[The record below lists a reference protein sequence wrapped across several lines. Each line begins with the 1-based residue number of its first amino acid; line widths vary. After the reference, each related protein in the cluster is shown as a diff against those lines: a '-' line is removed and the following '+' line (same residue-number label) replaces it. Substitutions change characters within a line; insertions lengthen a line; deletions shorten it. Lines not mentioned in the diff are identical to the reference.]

1 MNRMTGCLAFALLA
15 PTLATASGGAMN
27 PEANAAAA
35 TPAPYFGDANGP
47 DAIDPAAPAATS
59 HYLRVPGSAF
69 VPKGSSTSFDYASA
83 GCISSGVA
91 FGQFTTDLQLPQGA
105 TISYV
110 RTYYY
115 NMGVSNT
122 VSTFLTSYDG
132 AGNYVESTN
141 FATTASAGYASDLG
155 PGIAVAV
162 DNLNNS
168 YAMVVNIGA
177 ADANLRFCGVRILYT
192 L

>member
-1 MNRMTGCLAFALLA
+1 MNKMIGCLAIALLA

-27 PEANAAAA
+27 LEANAAAA

-59 HYLRVPGSAF
+59 YYLRVPGSAF
-69 VPKGSSTSFDYASA
+69 LPKGSSTSFSYASA

-91 FGQFTTDLQLPQGA
+91 FGQFTTDLQVPQGA
-105 TISYV
+105 TITYV

-115 NMGVSNT
+115 NMGVGSAINT
-122 VSTFLTSYDG
+122 YLTSYDG

-141 FATTASAGYASDLG
+141 FATTTSAGYASDLS

-168 YAMVVNIGA
+168 YAMVVNISA